1 MIEIR
6 IPLVPAV
13 RGALLL
19 ALGLSIPGPLA
30 RAEEVPMEPVPTLDL
45 ERYAGVWYEIA
56 RLPNRFQKKCAH
68 SVVARYE
75 LRDDGRLNVVN
86 ECVEEDGTVSRAK
99 GVARLADPEA
109 PPSRLKVRF
118 APAFLS
124 FLSAVWGDYWVID
137 LAPDYSYAVV
147 GEPKRRYLWILAR
160 SPQLPEPLYEEIL
173 ARAARFYDVSG
184 VVRTEQRPSPAP

>member
-1 MIEIR
+1 MK
-6 IPLVPAV
+6 
-13 RGALLL
+13 GALLL
-19 ALGLSIPGPLA
+19 VLWFPALVPLGW
-30 RAEEVPMEPVPTLDL
+30 AEEVKMEPVPTLDL
-45 ERYAGVWYEIA
+45 QRYGGVWYEIA

-75 LRDDGRLNVVN
+75 VRDDGRLNVVN
-86 ECVEEDGTVSRAK
+86 ECVEKDGTVSRAK
-99 GVARLADPEA
+99 GVARLADHKA

-173 ARAARFYDVSG
+173 GRAARFYDVSR
-184 VVRTEQRPSPAP
+184 VVRTEQRPSPSP

>member
-1 MIEIR
+1 MARTRIE
-6 IPLVPAV
+6 LVHAARSV
-13 RGALLL
+13 LLL
-19 ALGLSIPGPLA
+19 ALCLPAPGPLA

-99 GVARLADPEA
+99 GVARLSDPEA